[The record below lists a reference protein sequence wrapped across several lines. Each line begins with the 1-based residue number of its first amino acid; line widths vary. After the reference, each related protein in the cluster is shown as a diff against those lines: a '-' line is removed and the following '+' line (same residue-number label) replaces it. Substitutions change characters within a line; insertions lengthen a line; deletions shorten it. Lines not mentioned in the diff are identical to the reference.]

1 MKTRHPILIVFGLLF
16 FCAVLLS
23 LFFLVP
29 SMLKTIYYFNS
40 YKEFFNQDLPPI
52 TITRTGLELETEQ
65 VNCYQLPHDLTA
77 FVVPRADTLLLE
89 NVKAFSFM
97 LAPHHLMVKK
107 PNGEFFKVQLN
118 NMDIEHAIKVNADKV
133 YETLE
138 KYGILTITLITFAGL
153 ILIMLAFAVLA
164 LIGAGIGMIID
175 GFWDGP
181 HSFAEL
187 FTTANLF
194 LTLFFILTMALDK
207 FFLDI
212 KMAVELGIVAYF
224 IGIIL
229 YVWSR
234 VRTRE

>member
-1 MKTRHPILIVFGLLF
+1 
-16 FCAVLLS
+16 
-23 LFFLVP
+23 
-29 SMLKTIYYFNS
+29 MLKTIYYFNS

-52 TITRTGLELETEQ
+52 TITRTGLDIETEQ
-65 VNCYQLPHDLTA
+65 VNSYQLPHELTA
-77 FVVPRADTLLLE
+77 FVVPRVDTLLLE
-89 NVKAFSFM
+89 HVNAFSFM

-107 PNGEFFKVQLN
+107 PNGELWDIQLN
-118 NMDIEHAIKVNADKV
+118 NMDIEHATTLNADKV
-133 YETLE
+133 YETLG

-187 FTTANLF
+187 FITANLF
-194 LTLFFILTMALDK
+194 LTLFLILTMALDK
-207 FFLDI
+207 FYLELKI
-212 KMAVELGIVAYF
+212 AVELGVIAY
-224 IGIIL
+224 ILAIIL
-229 YVWSR
+229 FVWSR